1 MRFPIARTV
10 AFLGFTVLTATIG
23 FAQAPASAPAA
34 ADPTGHW
41 EGTVDVPGMP
51 LAIEVDITKNAAG
64 ALTGTFGQPAQSV
77 RGLPLTTVTADGR
90 TVTFVLKAGPAPSTF
105 KGTLSEDGKTMEG
118 TLDQAGRSLPFK
130 VTRTGDAVVM
140 AAPKNA
146 AVAREFEGTWN
157 GTIDAGA
164 RQMRVI
170 LTMANQADGTAT
182 GSIASP
188 DGSGM
193 EIPIGMTQKDKTL
206 TVDVPSIGGSFVG
219 TINADGTELSGTW
232 TQAAGSAPLVFKK
245 ASR

>member
-1 MRFPIARTV
+1 MRSLIARTV
-10 AFLGFTVLTATIG
+10 AFLGFAVLTATIG

-34 ADPTGHW
+34 DPSGHW

-51 LAIEVDITKNAAG
+51 IAIEVDLTKNAAG
-64 ALTGTFGQPAQSV
+64 ALSGTFGQPAQSV

-90 TVTFVLKAGPAPSTF
+90 TVTFVLKAGPEHSTF

-118 TLDQAGRSLPFK
+118 TLDQAGRTMTFK
-130 VTRTGDAVVM
+130 VSRTGDAKVM
-140 AAPKNA
+140 AAPKSA
-146 AVAREFEGTWN
+146 PIAKELEGTWD

-170 LTMANQADGTAT
+170 LKMANQADGTAT

-188 DGSGM
+188 DGSGL
-193 EIPIGMTQKDKTL
+193 EIPIGMTVKDKTL

-219 TINADGTELSGTW
+219 TLNAEGTQLAGTW

-245 ASR
+245 AAK